1 MAAGTKADVDVAQ
14 ATGGASAAD
23 VSASQQTAG
32 AAGGSFSEQSH
43 KMMSDT
49 NVEELISLLGVSR
62 GQMSQNAQAKL
73 DEVFLTHMQTTLADE
88 REHKANVRA
97 VTLDRLASLNTTSKL
112 GDDRMWNINE
122 TDAYSVQ
129 GIKAVADILREG

>member
-1 MAAGTKADVDVAQ
+1 MTANTKADVNQ
-14 ATGGASAAD
+14 ATAGAAGATVGAD
-23 VSASQQTAG
+23 QQTAG
-32 AAGGSFSEQSH
+32 AGARVADFSEIGH

-49 NVEELISLLGVSR
+49 NVEELIALLGVAR

-73 DEVFLTHMQTTLADE
+73 DEVFLTHMQTTLSDE
-88 REHKANVRA
+88 REHKANIRA

-129 GIKAVADILREG
+129 GIKAVADILKGD